1 MRRTRSIIKIDE
13 EKCDGCGLCVVA
25 CAESALAIIDGK
37 ARLVSDVY
45 CDGMGACLGEC
56 QRGALTVE
64 EREADEYDE
73 AAVAALVGASA
84 QHGGNSGARATA
96 SAPPQPAAAHAQ
108 AHAGGCPG
116 SAVRSFAPP
125 AAMQAASAGPA
136 QPQLGNWPVQLSLAP
151 VNAPHY
157 AGATLLIC
165 ADCVP
170 FAYADFHG
178 AMLSGRT
185 LLIGCPK
192 LDDGAFYLDKLTRI
206 LRDNAVAAVEVA
218 FMEVPCCGGLVQL
231 TRQALA
237 ASGKQLP
244 ARAVRVGIHGD
255 VQGSVALT
263 DLPW

>member
-37 ARLVSDVY
+37 ARLVNDVY

-56 QRGALTVE
+56 PRGALTVE
-64 EREADEYDE
+64 EREADEFDE

-84 QHGGNSGARATA
+84 QHGTGGGARAA
-96 SAPPQPAAAHAQ
+96 APAPPLPAPAH

-116 SAVRSFAPP
+116 AAVRSFAPP
-125 AAMQAASAGPA
+125 AATTAASPGVA

-151 VNAPHY
+151 VSAPHY

-170 FAYADFHG
+170 FAYADFHSG
-178 AMLSGRT
+178 MLSGRT

-192 LDDGAFYLDKLTRI
+192 LDDTAFYRDKLARI
-206 LRDNAVAAVEVA
+206 LRDNDIAAVEVA

-237 ASGKQLP
+237 ECGKQLP

-255 VQGSVALT
+255 VQGSIALT

>member
-1 MRRTRSIIKIDE
+1 MRHTRSIIKIDE

-25 CAESALAIIDGK
+25 CAESALAIVDGK

-56 QRGALTVE
+56 PLGALTVE

-73 AAVAALVGASA
+73 AAVAALVGAQA
-84 QHGGNSGARATA
+84 QHAVSQNNRAAT
-96 SAPPQPAAAHAQ
+96 SAPPRPAAVPSQ
-108 AHAGGCPG
+108 AHAGGGCPG

-125 AAMQAASAGPA
+125 TAAQTVNASPT
-136 QPQLGNWPVQLSLAP
+136 PQLGNWPVQLSLAP
-151 VNAPHY
+151 VSAPHY
-157 AGATLLIC
+157 AGATLLVC

-170 FAYADFHG
+170 FAYADFHSQ
-178 AMLSGRT
+178 MLSGRT
-185 LLIGCPK
+185 LIIGCPK

-206 LRDNAVAAVEVA
+206 LQQNEIAAVEVA

-237 ASGKQLP
+237 ACGKHLP
-244 ARAVRVGIHGD
+244 ARAVRVGIRGD
-255 VQGSVALT
+255 LQGSLALSE
-263 DLPW
+263 LPW